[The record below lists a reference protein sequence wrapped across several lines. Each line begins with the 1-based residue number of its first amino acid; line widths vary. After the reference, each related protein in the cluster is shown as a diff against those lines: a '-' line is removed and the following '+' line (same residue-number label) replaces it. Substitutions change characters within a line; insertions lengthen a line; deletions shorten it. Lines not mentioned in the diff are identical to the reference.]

1 MPGWESP
8 QEKDV
13 VDQSISN
20 GRLAVAAG
28 HNTLADEINRKEQDQ
43 NNYLTM
49 LDYNFCKTVVSEW
62 TKGRVQDQKS
72 SGLRDRYLIIG
83 YLLSSQGT
91 ASSRKQSSLYL
102 RKQGQETDRRAE

>member
-20 GRLAVAAG
+20 GCIAVAAG

-72 SGLRDRYLIIG
+72 IEEQWIRRPREEDGRSRGLG
-83 YLLSSQGT
+83 ECT
-91 ASSRKQSSLYL
+91 SL
-102 RKQGQETDRRAE
+102 GAPS